1 MISKEKFIAFL
12 KYIGIT
18 NERHHAKA
26 YMTYKTYYR
35 KSTGNHKSKMVND
48 TYDKYRMSNYEVF
61 LEKVLKYDEGLRE
74 TITEYLT
81 YPEKRLKMDI
91 EISKYG
97 PKGVWAKSLG
107 KVKA

>member
-26 YMTYKTYYR
+26 YKTYMNFYR
-35 KSTGNHKSKMVND
+35 KSTGNHKSKIVND
-48 TYDKYRMSNYEVF
+48 NYNKYRMSDYERF
-61 LEKVLKYDEGLRE
+61 LAKVLKYDEGLIE
-74 TITEYLT
+74 TITTYII
-81 YPEKRLKMDI
+81 YPEKRIKMDI
-91 EISKYG
+91 EASKYG

>member
-1 MISKEKFIAFL
+1 MIEKEKFISFL

-26 YMTYKTYYR
+26 YKTYINFYR
-35 KSTGNHKSKMVND
+35 KSTGNHKSKMVNN
-48 TYDKYRMSNYEVF
+48 TYNKYRMSNYEVF

-74 TITEYLT
+74 TITEYLS
-81 YPEKRLKMDI
+81 YPEKRIKMDI
-91 EISKYG
+91 EVSKYG